1 MQITVKLFARAKD
14 LAGTCTLALSLSEG
28 CTVGQAK
35 AALIAHCPALQPL
48 LPTLLI
54 AVDGNYATDASRL
67 TEACEL
73 ACFPPVSG
81 G

>member
-1 MQITVKLFARAKD
+1 MEITVKLFARAKD
-14 LAGTCTLALSLSEG
+14 LAGTGSLTLTVPET

-35 AALIAHCPALQPL
+35 AALATYCPQLQKLMPIML
-48 LPTLLI
+48 T
-54 AVDGNYATDASRL
+54 AVDGNYATDATPL
-67 TEACEL
+67 TAACEL

>member
-1 MQITVKLFARAKD
+1 MHINVKLFARAKD
-14 LAGTCTLALSLSEG
+14 MAGTGSLVLTVPET

-35 AALIAHCPALQPL
+35 AALATHCPELQKL
-48 LPTLLI
+48 MPTLLV
-54 AVDGNYATDASRL
+54 AVDGDYATDATPL
-67 TEACEL
+67 TESCEL